1 MSNSKGPIDM
11 EKKDNLGGDKL
22 PASHL
27 VRLAQHRLGKQIIT
41 ILLFCHHCRHP
52 CLIITLF
59 NLSPR
64 SYTNL
69 WSNLSSLP
77 QKSFL
82 HSALV
87 HTKISG
93 SDLQTFLTVS
103 KDEVDEVGKEGSDLN
118 HLAEQFGVDLAVLD
132 VAREVPRTATT
143 ASLKV
148 SLSRNLSHPPHWVW
162 LIHLSTK
169 HKHTKQ

>member
-1 MSNSKGPIDM
+1 M
-11 EKKDNLGGDKL
+11 EREDNLSGDKL

-27 VRLAQHRLGKQIIT
+27 VRLTQHRLGKLSPSDCFVIIAG
-41 ILLFCHHCRHP
+41 RYRN
-52 CLIITLF
+52 LIITLF

-69 WSNLSSLP
+69 WSNLGSLP

-103 KDEVDEVGKEGSDLN
+103 KDEVDEVGKEGSDVN

-162 LIHLSTK
+162 LIHLGRK
-169 HKHTKQ
+169 HKHTKH